1 VIARILRIEF
11 PDSQNPRDH
20 ADLPKTHPTSER
32 IGEAIRAERK
42 RQGLDQRTLAL
53 VADVGERSIYRLEN
67 GEQTVRLDVLLRVL
81 AALGLQLDIVARR
94 PS

>member
-1 VIARILRIEF
+1 M
-11 PDSQNPRDH
+11 SNTNPI
-20 ADLPKTHPTSER
+20 SER
-32 IGEAIRAERK
+32 IGEAVREERR

-53 VADVGERSIYRLEN
+53 VANVGERSIYRIEK

-81 AALGLQLDIVARR
+81 AALGLQLGVGTRR

>member
-1 VIARILRIEF
+1 VIARILVCG
-11 PDSQNPRDH
+11 SLVSLYPRDH
-20 ADLPKTHPTSER
+20 ADMPKANLTPER
-32 IGEAIRAERK
+32 IANAVRAERK

-53 VADVGERSIYRLEN
+53 VANVGERTIYRIEN

-81 AALGLQLDIVARR
+81 AALGLQLDVVTRR

>member
-1 VIARILRIEF
+1 M
-11 PDSQNPRDH
+11 SNTNPI
-20 ADLPKTHPTSER
+20 SER
-32 IGEAIRAERK
+32 IGEAVRRERR

-53 VADVGERSIYRLEN
+53 VANVGERSIYRIEK

-81 AALGLQLDIVARR
+81 AALGLQLGVVTRR

>member
-1 VIARILRIEF
+1 MSKA
-11 PDSQNPRDH
+11 N
-20 ADLPKTHPTSER
+20 PTSER
-32 IGEAIRAERK
+32 IGEAVRAERK

-53 VADVGERSIYRLEN
+53 VSNVGERSIYRIEN

-81 AALGLQLDIVARR
+81 AALGLQLDVVARR